1 MQDIKV
7 KKKKIVLRQKMITLI
22 IKTIGGL
29 HVPISSKDLVG
40 VLFFGKKVLLIN
52 IKDTKTSIVCITLFM
67 TA

>member
-7 KKKKIVLRQKMITLI
+7 KKKNSFTTKNDNFDNKNNRWAACSNILKRSCWS
-22 IKTIGGL
+22 
-29 HVPISSKDLVG
+29 P
-40 VLFFGKKVLLIN
+40 FFGKKVLLIN